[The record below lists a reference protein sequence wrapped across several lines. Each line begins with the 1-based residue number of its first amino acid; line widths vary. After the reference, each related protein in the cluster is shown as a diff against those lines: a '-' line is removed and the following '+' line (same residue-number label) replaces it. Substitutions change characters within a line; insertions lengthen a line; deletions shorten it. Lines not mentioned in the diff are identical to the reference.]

1 MKELQLELSSEADF
15 RSEGGGGEVT
25 NDPVRTEY
33 DLTALF
39 ERLSHSEFRSR
50 FYLNAKDKAYIQE
63 KGMDVIRQH
72 AADFIA
78 KRLAPAIIPN
88 DGKQT
93 PMKHVHPVF
102 QAQHAT
108 GCCCRGCFEK
118 WHNVPAGREMTKDEQ
133 NYAVA
138 VIMEW
143 IRRHM

>member
-1 MKELQLELSSEADF
+1 MGELQIEMFSEADF
-15 RSEGGGGEVT
+15 RGEGGGGEVV

-33 DLTALF
+33 DLPALF
-39 ERLSHSEFRSR
+39 ERLSQSAFRRR
-50 FYLNAKDKAYIQE
+50 FYLNAKDKAYFRE
-63 KGMDVIRQH
+63 KGMEVIRQH

-78 KRLAPAIIPN
+78 RRLAPAYIPN

-118 WHNVPAGREMTKDEQ
+118 WHNVPSGREMTQEEQ

-143 IRRHM
+143 IKRHI

>member
-1 MKELQLELSSEADF
+1 MGEEQLELFSEADF
-15 RSEGGGGEVT
+15 CSEGGGGKVVD
-25 NDPVRTEY
+25 DPVRTEY
-33 DLTALF
+33 DLNPLF

-50 FYLNAKDKAYIQE
+50 FYLNAKDKAYIRE
-63 KGMDVIRQH
+63 KGMDIIRQH
-72 AADFIA
+72 AAGFIA
-78 KRLAPAIIPN
+78 KRLAPAYIPN

-118 WHNVPAGREMTKDEQ
+118 WHNVPSGRPLSQIEQ

-143 IRRHM
+143 IKRHL